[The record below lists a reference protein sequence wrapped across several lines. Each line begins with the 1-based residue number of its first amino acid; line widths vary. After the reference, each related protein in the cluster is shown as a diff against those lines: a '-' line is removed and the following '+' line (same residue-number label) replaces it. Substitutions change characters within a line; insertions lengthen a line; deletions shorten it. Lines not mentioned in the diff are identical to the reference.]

1 MPLKNI
7 TAIIFE
13 FFSIKDFFSKCGQIR
28 SLTTLWSH
36 LLKFTENFTENF
48 ILCSDDCKNL
58 SLPFDFILKNIQV
71 CTLHF
76 NFLETKQLVYLLGSK
91 AKYWIFEVVL
101 QKVGSA
107 EYTYWSNMMAHNWA
121 TKVNFPYI
129 TLNLLYSAITHCA
142 ALKSELSISQLSTR
156 LSSQR
161 KVNKTI

>member
-1 MPLKNI
+1 MWPNPQ
-7 TAIIFE
+7 F
-13 FFSIKDFFSKCGQIR
+13 DH
-28 SLTTLWSH
+28 TLVT
-36 LLKFTENFTENF
+36 FTEVHRKLHGKLYF
-48 ILCSDDCKNL
+48 LCSDDCKNL

-91 AKYWIFEVVL
+91 AKYWIFEVVM

-107 EYTYWSNMMAHNWA
+107 EYTYWYNMMAHNWA